1 MEREKES
8 KLIKFCNSPIGALV
22 IVGSIMLFGGITKHY
37 ILEKMSDDKDTSYQ
51 SLVYDNGSEK
61 GY

>member
-1 MEREKES
+1 MEREKEN
-8 KLIKFCNSPIGALV
+8 KLVRFCNSSIGALV
-22 IVGSIMLFGGITKHY
+22 IVGSIILFGGIARYY